1 MENKM
6 EIKRILESRWMFFHK
21 YKIKNLFIISARGSF
36 QSTSITDECQKP
48 SCQHFFLFLYK
59 RMPCVALT
67 EMAAVNCDSHKR

>member
-48 SCQHFFLFLYK
+48 SCEHFFI
-59 RMPCVALT
+59 
-67 EMAAVNCDSHKR
+67 S